1 MCSFNMD
8 YKSTLNL
15 PRTKFSM
22 KADLPKR
29 EPVFLKA
36 WQDKGIYRLI
46 REKSKGKPKYIL
58 HDGPPYANGD
68 IHIGHAL
75 NKILKDI
82 IVKYKTMRGEDSAYV
97 PGWDCH
103 GLPVEHQLFK
113 ELGINKSQI
122 SQLDFRKKAYDYAL
136 KYVSIQKEQFVRLGV
151 FGDWQNPYLTLTPD
165 YEESIINA
173 FNALV
178 KKGYVYRGLKPVNWC
193 FKCETALAEAE
204 VEYEDRVSPSIYVKF
219 KLDESRPSYKSN
231 IALKEERDESKD
243 YPKDSYLVIWTTT
256 PWTLI
261 ANVAVAVH
269 PDFIYAYIKT
279 NKGNLILAKDL
290 LLPVLSQIGVDKY
303 EIIKEIKGKNL
314 EGLIYNHPFD
324 LRKGNVVL
332 ADYVSREEGTGLVH
346 TAPGHGND
354 DYLTGLKYKLD
365 IIMPVDG
372 KGNFDTEA
380 GEFKGLNVY
389 DSNEIIIEKLQK
401 LGSLLFDTKV
411 QHSYPHCW
419 RCKNP
424 IIFRATKQWFININ
438 HKDLRKKLIE
448 VIEGDIAWIP
458 ASGKERI
465 RAMVESRPDWCLSRQ
480 RYWGVPIPAVR
491 CLECDEVV
499 LDSTIIENVAKKI
512 LSSGSDVWF
521 KEDIKVFLPEKFVC
535 PKCKSNKF
543 TRCEDILDVWFDSGV
558 SHQAVL
564 KKRQD
569 LEFPCAL
576 YLEGSDQHRGWFQ
589 SSLIPSM
596 CIDEKPPFKNVL
608 THGFV
613 VDGLGR
619 KMSKSLGNV
628 TSPQDIIKEYG
639 ADILRL
645 WVASSDYNEDIRI
658 SPEILSRLSEAYRK
672 IRNTARFILGN
683 LYDFN
688 PDIDKV
694 NYDNLRKIDKWIL
707 FGLERLLLEP
717 VNKAYDK
724 FEFYKAYQ
732 AIYEFCNIELSTFY
746 LDMIKGRLYTYAANS
761 IERRAAQTA
770 IYEVLNVL
778 VRAMAPILVFTAE
791 EIWQNMPKEERDR
804 SIENVHLLDWPMHN
818 SVFAQ
823 DDLFNKG
830 QDIFEVLKTIIS
842 LIPEIADKTLIPEI
856 TEKLEGIRSEGI
868 IGSSFDA
875 KIKLLTNNE
884 GRYTFL
890 TSLKSDLCEI
900 FKVSQVEINL
910 DKNLPNLDKHIR
922 AKTLPDITIEVEKAE
937 GAKCVRCWNYSVSV
951 GGNKNHPLIC
961 DKCLK
966 AMGGK

>member
-1 MCSFNMD
+1 MD

-15 PRTKFSM
+15 PQTKFSM

-36 WQDKGIYRLI
+36 WQDMNIYGLLRK
-46 REKSKGKPKYIL
+46 KSKGKTKYIL

-75 NKILKDI
+75 NKTLKDI
-82 IVKYKTMRGEDSAYV
+82 IVKYRTMRGEDSAYV

-136 KYVSIQKEQFVRLGV
+136 KYVSIQKEQFIRLGV

-173 FNALV
+173 FGTLV

-204 VEYEDRVSPSIYVKF
+204 VEYEEHVSPSIYVKLKLEKNDVF
-219 KLDESRPSYKSN
+219 KQG
-231 IALKEERDESKD
+231 I
-243 YPKDSYLVIWTTT
+243 YLLIWTTT

-269 PDFIYAYIKT
+269 PELFYAHYNTERGHLIIAECREQELSLIGVKNIQKIGT
-279 NKGNLILAKDL
+279 FKGKDL
-290 LLPVLSQIGVDKY
+290 EGMIY
-303 EIIKEIKGKNL
+303 E
-314 EGLIYNHPFD
+314 HPLGF
-324 LRKGNVVL
+324 RKGRVVL

-365 IIMPVDG
+365 IIMPVDD

-389 DSNEIIIEKLQK
+389 DSNKIIIEKLQK
-401 LGSLLFDTKV
+401 SGALLFDTKI

-424 IIFRATKQWFININ
+424 IIFRATKQWFINID

-448 VIEGDIAWIP
+448 VIENDIAWIP

-465 RAMVESRPDWCLSRQ
+465 RAMVELRPDWCLSRQ

-491 CLECDEVV
+491 CLKCDEVV
-499 LDSTIIENVAKKI
+499 LDPAIIDNVAGKI

-521 KEDIKVFLPEKFVC
+521 KEDVKVFLPEKFVC
-535 PKCKSNKF
+535 PKCKSSEF

-564 KKRQD
+564 KKREE

-613 VDGLGR
+613 VDGSGR

-628 TSPQDIIKEYG
+628 ISPQDIIKEYG

-645 WVASSDYNEDIRI
+645 WVVSSDYNEDIRI
-658 SPEILSRLSEAYRK
+658 SKEILTRLAEAYRK
-672 IRNTARFILGN
+672 IRNTARFILSN
-683 LYDFN
+683 LYDFDPN
-688 PDIDKV
+688 TDKV
-694 NYDNLRKIDKWIL
+694 DYDNLRLIDKWAL
-707 FGLERLLLEP
+707 CVMEGVLMDVKNTYES
-717 VNKAYDK
+717 
-724 FEFYKAYQ
+724 FEFYKAYKS
-732 AIYEFCNIELSTFY
+732 IYDFCNEVLSMKY
-746 LDMIKGRLYTYAANS
+746 LDMIKGRLYTYAKS
-761 IERRAAQTA
+761 CIERRSAQTV
-770 IYEVLNVL
+770 IYEVLNTL
-778 VRAMAPILVFTAE
+778 VRMVAPILVFTAE
-791 EIWQNMPKEERDR
+791 EIWQGMSKENKDSSIASAHLLEWPKESPDFYKRFPNEF
-804 SIENVHLLDWPMHN
+804 H
-818 SVFAQ
+818 SVIQ
-823 DDLFNKG
+823 
-830 QDIFEVLKTIIS
+830 
-842 LIPEIADKTLIPEI
+842 LIPDVAKLLE
-856 TEKLEGIRSEGI
+856 EKRGQGL

-884 GRYTFL
+884 ERYRFL
-890 TSLKSDLCEI
+890 ESLKDDLCEI
-900 FKVSQVEINL
+900 FKVSQVEIKL

-922 AKTLPDITIEVEKAE
+922 AITTPDITIEVGKAE
-937 GAKCVRCWNYSVSV
+937 GTKCVRCWNYSLSL
-951 GGNKNHPLIC
+951 GNNKNHPLIC

-966 AMGGK
+966 AIGGT